1 MQQVA
6 DETAQQGFV
15 REALENFAV
24 LLDDTDFT
32 PHLHLMGVGRL
43 HFTRRRQLLLE
54 WRGLYVALWR
64 LALSRSFPQDA
75 DAMLEA
81 FTASYRAAHADK
93 QTAQMLERATQY
105 WDMMRITRESDF
117 NEVARHF
124 CSFCQ
129 LDEKRTRSLHLKLVL
144 IIRKAYTDI
153 FRRLI

>member
-1 MQQVA
+1 MQRVA

-54 WRGLYVALWR
+54 WRALHVALWR
-64 LALSRSFPQDA
+64 LALGRSFPHDA
-75 DAMLEA
+75 DAMLDA
-81 FTASYRAAHADK
+81 FCASYSQRHKDR
-93 QTAQMLERATQY
+93 QTPQLLERAMQY

-117 NEVARHF
+117 SEVARHF

-129 LDEKRTRSLHLKLVL
+129 LGEKEMRALHLKLVL